1 MSIGWDLFYYYYL
14 LSSAMK
20 EANAKEIGFSG
31 LGR

>member
-1 MSIGWDLFYYYYL
+1 MSIGWDLFYYYL